1 MSRFDRHLGLF
12 GSRGQDRLRGCHV
25 GVVGVGGLG
34 SLVVQ
39 QLALLGVGKLTLVD
53 SEELAETDR
62 NRNPL
67 AVLGDPVP
75 GTWKV
80 DLGERFVK
88 ATNPSVE
95 VVPLR
100 ESLVSGAAFAAV
112 READFVFGC
121 LDSEG
126 ARLVLTELCSAYERP
141 YLDLATDVLPHP
153 TSLSYG
159 GRVVFAN
166 EGKGCLVCFD
176 VLDLH
181 EAAAE
186 LMGPEARRERQALY
200 GLGADMLNTS
210 GPSVVSLNGV
220 IASFG
225 VTEFMVSVTGLRK
238 PVPHLIYRAELGRV
252 TRSQDV
258 PHDCH
263 YCRSL
268 WGRGSAAEVERYLA
282 EGVGSWLR

>member
-1 MSRFDRHLGLF
+1 MKRFDRHLGLF
-12 GSRGQDRLRGCHV
+12 GTRGQDRLRDCHV
-25 GVVGVGGLG
+25 TVVGVGGLG

-67 AVLGDPVP
+67 AVVDDPVP

-88 ATNPSVE
+88 STNPSVA
-95 VVPLR
+95 VVR
-100 ESLVSGAAFAAV
+100 VRDSLLSAPAFAAV

-126 ARLVLTELCSAYERP
+126 TRLVLTELCSAYERP
-141 YLDLATDVLPHP
+141 YLDLATDVVPDP
-153 TSLSYG
+153 AGLSYG
-159 GRVVFAN
+159 GRIVFAN
-166 EGKGCLVCFD
+166 EGKGCLVCLG

-181 EAAAE
+181 EAGAE

-200 GLGADMLNTS
+200 GVGADMLDTS

-225 VTEFMVSVTGLRK
+225 VTEFMVCVTGLRK
-238 PVPHLIYRAELGRV
+238 PVPHLVYRAELGRV

-263 YCRSL
+263 YCARL
-268 WGRGSAAEVERYLA
+268 WGQGPAAEVERYLA